1 MCCAACSATG
11 DVFMKFKI
19 ILILFICFF
28 FSHSVWGRDS
38 FQKLKVT
45 PDGSGLSPDDI
56 IKKIESRYGN
66 SGFSAFF
73 FQASTIKAME
83 ITDNASGKA
92 FFKPPDKMRWEYETP
107 DRQTIITNG
116 NTLWIYRPE
125 DQQVMVGEAP
135 DFFENGK
142 GFSFLS
148 NMESVKKK
156 FHILLEKKAQDGTHV
171 LKLLPREKTLD
182 VSIIYLFVSTTTFEV
197 VKIVTYNSYEDE
209 TQIEFGD
216 IQFNRILDESL
227 FNFKIPQG
235 VEVLHLDEQ

>member
-1 MCCAACSATG
+1 
-11 DVFMKFKI
+11 MKFKV

-28 FSHSVWGRDS
+28 YSQPIFGRDAS
-38 FQKLKVT
+38 QKTDVT
-45 PDGSGLSPDDI
+45 PNVSDLSMDDI
-56 IKKIESRYGN
+56 IKKVETRYAV

-73 FQASTIKAME
+73 SQVSTIKAME
-83 ITDNASGKA
+83 ITDSASGKA
-92 FFKPPDKMRWEYETP
+92 FFKRPDKMRWEYEMP

-116 NTLWIYRPE
+116 STLWIYRPE
-125 DQQVMVGEAP
+125 DNQVMLGKAP
-135 DFFENGK
+135 SFFKDGK

-148 NMESVKKK
+148 DMESVKKK
-156 FHILLEKKAQDGTHV
+156 FRILLEKKAENDNHV

-182 VSIIYLFVSTTTFEV
+182 VSVIYLYVSTKTFEV

-209 TQIEFGD
+209 TRIELNN
-216 IQFNRILDESL
+216 IQFKQKIDDSL